1 MTTTATGTPRQDE
14 REAPP
19 VFAFFVGCGRSGTS
33 LLRAIFD
40 SHPDVNVPR
49 DTYFILNLASR
60 RHRYERG
67 SAFDVESFVADLG
80 AQYDFHRWPIS
91 LDEISEDLRTHSPAT
106 YPDAIRQ
113 IFQLCARSQGKT
125 RYGNKSPVH
134 VRGLPTLAE
143 LFPEARFVHIIRDG
157 RNVALSYLE
166 VDFGPTTVEGAALR
180 WRRHVTSGRKT
191 GRKLGP
197 DRYREVRYEEIL
209 DEPEKTIRELC
220 AFLDVAF
227 DPRMLRYYERT
238 EDLYAGKP
246 PPKHHRNLAKPP
258 TKGMRDWREQ
268 MPPTHVA
275 AFESLAGD
283 LLDELGYERGTSR
296 AGPGVWLGARR
307 GALAEQIQRVRRRLR
322 RKD

>member
-1 MTTTATGTPRQDE
+1 MTQTKTGTIRPGE
-14 REAPP
+14 AEAPP

-60 RHRYERG
+60 RRHYERDG
-67 SAFDVESFVADLG
+67 GFDVESFLTDL
-80 AQYDFHRWPIS
+80 ANQYDFRRWPIS
-91 LDEISEDLRTHSPAT
+91 FDDIAAYVRAHPPAS

-113 IFQLCARSQGKT
+113 IFRLCATHQGKT

-157 RNVALSYLE
+157 RDVALSYLD
-166 VDFGPTTVEGAALR
+166 VDFGPSSVEGGALR
-180 WRRHVTSGRKT
+180 WRRHVTSGRKA

-197 DRYREVRYEEIL
+197 ERYREVRYEAIL
-209 DEPEKTIRELC
+209 DEPETTIRDLC
-220 AFLDVAF
+220 SFLDIPF
-227 DPRMLRYYERT
+227 DEKMLRYYERT
-238 EDLYAGKP
+238 DDLYRGG

-258 TKGMRDWREQ
+258 TRGMRDWRRQ
-268 MPPTHVA
+268 MGPANVA
-275 AFESLAGD
+275 TFESIAGG
-283 LLDELGYERGTSR
+283 LLEELGYGRGATRS
-296 AGPGVWLGARR
+296 GPAVWVTARWR
-307 GALAEQIQRVRRRLR
+307 ALAELGRRAK
-322 RKD
+322 RKFRKNR